1 LRKLVKNIFTG
12 EEAASL
18 AVGRHA
24 LSHPL
29 IERVID
35 LMKGAAII
43 PSAYARV
50 EDNTAGHNWHY
61 DTGDMNHMPWCQYS
75 ASVLLTPPDQFEGG
89 LFQFRHPFEEYK
101 HYLDALIY
109 SSNEEHRVT
118 PHRGERKVL
127 LIFLGSEN
135 GKRSRNY
142 KQRSKHDR
150 RHKHNFPR
158 RGHEKR

>member
-1 LRKLVKNIFTG
+1 MLTALEAENLSAQIGKRSFSESLVSRITNLVLEKTD
-12 EEAASL
+12 
-18 AVGRHA
+18 AVITDQ
-24 LSHPL
+24 S
-29 IERVID
+29 
-35 LMKGAAII
+35 
-43 PSAYARV
+43 YCRV
-50 EDNTAGHNWHY
+50 ERNLAGHNWHY
-61 DTGDMNHMPWCQYS
+61 DTGDMNHMPWCEYS
-75 ASVLLTPPDQFEGG
+75 ASVLLTPPDKFEGG
-89 LFQFRHPFEEYK
+89 LFQFRNPPAEYK

-109 SSNEEHRVT
+109 SSDQEHRVT
-118 PHRGERKVL
+118 PHSGERKVL